1 MNLKP
6 RIEAQRKMRSEK
18 CWDNASI
25 ADLMTLFVGSVVFC
39 ISQESTAD
47 ATLAYEKVARLEQE
61 LMR

>member
-1 MNLKP
+1 
-6 RIEAQRKMRSEK
+6 MRSEK

-25 ADLMTLFVGSVVFC
+25 ADLMTLFVDSVVFC